1 MGVEVIHLTVP
12 PHVFSDLIK
21 FGACYIMCQWGQVQN
36 EIKDVIIYFQKLF
49 LLFFIII
56 CFYHDV
62 LSKIGLFY
70 EKKMSVRLYGYE
82 HIMGSKN
89 STPINKH

>member
-1 MGVEVIHLTVP
+1 ML
-12 PHVFSDLIK
+12 
-21 FGACYIMCQWGQVQN
+21 Y
-36 EIKDVIIYFQKLF
+36 
-49 LLFFIII
+49 
-56 CFYHDV
+56 YHDV